1 MLKSQCRIIIQKDEN
16 GRIRKALIYVPLE
29 VANDSQFPFGESV
42 VATIDVNSSKKEIT
56 VLWKV
61 K

>member
-29 VANDSQFPFGESV
+29 VANDSQFPFRES
-42 VATIDVNSSKKEIT
+42 AAGTIDVSLSKKTIT
-56 VLWKV
+56 VLPS
-61 K
+61 